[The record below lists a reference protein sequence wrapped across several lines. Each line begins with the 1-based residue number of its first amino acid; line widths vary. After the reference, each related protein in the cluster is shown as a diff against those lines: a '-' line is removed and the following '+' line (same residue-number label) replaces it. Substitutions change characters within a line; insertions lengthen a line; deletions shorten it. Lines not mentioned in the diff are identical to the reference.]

1 MRVIRIF
8 LTKFL
13 RLWAPVPDVWKVSDF
28 PRCRLSRLCQKRLLL
43 GASGE
48 EVNNL
53 LLAGLRRGRLLRP
66 KRRIRSE
73 GINAPILTH

>member
-13 RLWAPVPDVWKVSDF
+13 RLWVPVPDVWKVSDF
-28 PRCRLSRLCQKRLLL
+28 PRCRARAMPEAPTFGRFW
-43 GASGE
+43 G